1 MTAVGQ
7 EAKKQFQEQE
17 HLMPKTLGHMNRNEF
32 ICFCRAA
39 TTVKSGP
46 EYEQLYQFLLQCF
59 LTADNDYDGKVDPEE
74 FDMMVEMAAKDVRR
88 LGLAPTH
95 KQTYA
100 TVGER
105 QSARLKLFQAMDAD
119 NSGFIGF
126 EEWLQYS
133 LEHIAGKVATAVPG
147 NSSTMYGSKSEFL
160 QFAMNLSQ
168 SRASAEYKEFYRF
181 LLQCFEDADQD
192 RDGLVNLQEFDQLV
206 EKAGAFPRSHGLA
219 PMTSELYPNTEARI
233 EGRKKLFDSMDNDKS
248 GKISFEEWLEF
259 TYTHVCEKVKGSM
272 PETEVPYGFDEP
284 GEELASFGRMGR
296 AQFIAFARLA
306 VTDQKSPEFE
316 KLYQFLLQCFA
327 AADNDYDGKVDIEE
341 FDMMVELAAM
351 DVRRLGLAP
360 THKETYKTTEERRA
374 ARKKLFDAMD
384 ADGSGYIGFEEWLG
398 YSIGHIKEKVQKA
411 HLSNARQMTGK
422 RDEFIGFVQAL
433 SASRSSAE
441 FKQFYNFLLQCF
453 QDADQDRDGKVIF
466 SEFDSMV
473 EKAGAIPRMHGLAP
487 LTADLFATAE
497 ARVAG
502 RKNHFDAIDKTK
514 QGYISFKDWLEFTY
528 NHVVEKTA
536 ELGARRDASSSRG
549 VAASLGE
556 MRRSEFISFCRAAT
570 MNRASPEFE
579 QLYLFLLEC
588 FQTADNDYDG
598 KVDVEEFDSMVEM
611 AAKDVRRLGLAPT
624 HKQTYNSATERRAA
638 RLKLFQAMDADGS
651 GFIGF
656 EEWLQYA
663 LTHITEKVATA
674 PLKDASSMYGSKAEF
689 LRFAVALSR
698 GRKSAEFKEFYA
710 FLLQCF
716 QDADQDRDGKV
727 NLMEFDKMV
736 EKAGA
741 FPRLHGLAPL
751 TNDMYPSAS
760 ERIAGRKKH
769 FESMDTANQGYISFE
784 QWLEFTYSH
793 VCEKVR
799 GLADAATPVALMQ
812 PSNMSRSEF
821 VAFCRRATNDASS
834 QEYEALYQF
843 LLQCFTVADND
854 YDGKVDVE
862 EFDMMVEL
870 AAKDVRRLGLAPTHK
885 QIYNTMEERR
895 VARKRFFDSIDTEGL
910 GHLTFE
916 RWLEFAIKHIA
927 GKVDTAPVGDP
938 SNMRSGKEEFLRF
951 ITCLSASRA
960 SGEYKQFYSF
970 LLECFSESDEDRDG
984 KVSFAEFDK
993 MVEKAGAIPRMYGLA
1008 PLTTEMFAT
1017 TEERI
1022 TARRKHFEAMDT
1034 TGQGFISFEQWL
1046 DFTYAHVCK
1055 KTDELQKKATSAG
1068 GVQSDT
1074 HESVREVSQ
1083 DEFETM
1089 GRSQFIAFCSKATSD
1104 STSSEAEK
1112 LYQFLLKCF
1121 SMADND
1127 FDGKVDLEEF
1137 DMMVELAAKDVRRL
1151 GLAPTH
1157 KQTYKNSEDRRLARK
1172 KLFDQV
1178 DAEKSGFIRF
1188 EQWLDYT
1195 LKHITGKVATTS
1207 SHGDIAN
1214 MKGSKEEFLRS
1225 VTILTQ
1231 PDGKETA
1238 EFKEF
1243 YRFLM
1248 ECFMEADQDRD
1259 GKVNLTEFDQMVE
1272 KAGAYPRSHGLAP
1285 PSSELYKTDADR
1297 IAARKKHF
1305 EAMDTVGQGYISFE
1319 QWLEFTY
1326 DHVCQKVRDM
1336 SSP

>member
-1 MTAVGQ
+1 
-7 EAKKQFQEQE
+7 
-17 HLMPKTLGHMNRNEF
+17 
-32 ICFCRAA
+32 
-39 TTVKSGP
+39 
-46 EYEQLYQFLLQCF
+46 
-59 LTADNDYDGKVDPEE
+59 
-74 FDMMVEMAAKDVRR
+74 
-88 LGLAPTH
+88 
-95 KQTYA
+95 
-100 TVGER
+100 
-105 QSARLKLFQAMDAD
+105 
-119 NSGFIGF
+119 
-126 EEWLQYS
+126 
-133 LEHIAGKVATAVPG
+133 
-147 NSSTMYGSKSEFL
+147 
-160 QFAMNLSQ
+160 
-168 SRASAEYKEFYRF
+168 
-181 LLQCFEDADQD
+181 
-192 RDGLVNLQEFDQLV
+192 
-206 EKAGAFPRSHGLA
+206 
-219 PMTSELYPNTEARI
+219 
-233 EGRKKLFDSMDNDKS
+233 
-248 GKISFEEWLEF
+248 
-259 TYTHVCEKVKGSM
+259 
-272 PETEVPYGFDEP
+272 
-284 GEELASFGRMGR
+284 MG
-296 AQFIAFARLA
+296 
-306 VTDQKSPEFE
+306 
-316 KLYQFLLQCFA
+316 
-327 AADNDYDGKVDIEE
+327 
-341 FDMMVELAAM
+341 
-351 DVRRLGLAP
+351 
-360 THKETYKTTEERRA
+360 
-374 ARKKLFDAMD
+374 
-384 ADGSGYIGFEEWLG
+384 
-398 YSIGHIKEKVQKA
+398 
-411 HLSNARQMTGK
+411 
-422 RDEFIGFVQAL
+422 
-433 SASRSSAE
+433 
-441 FKQFYNFLLQCF
+441 
-453 QDADQDRDGKVIF
+453 
-466 SEFDSMV
+466 
-473 EKAGAIPRMHGLAP
+473 
-487 LTADLFATAE
+487 
-497 ARVAG
+497 
-502 RKNHFDAIDKTK
+502 
-514 QGYISFKDWLEFTY
+514 
-528 NHVVEKTA
+528 
-536 ELGARRDASSSRG
+536 
-549 VAASLGE
+549 
-556 MRRSEFISFCRAAT
+556 
-570 MNRASPEFE
+570 
-579 QLYLFLLEC
+579 
-588 FQTADNDYDG
+588 
-598 KVDVEEFDSMVEM
+598 
-611 AAKDVRRLGLAPT
+611 
-624 HKQTYNSATERRAA
+624 
-638 RLKLFQAMDADGS
+638 
-651 GFIGF
+651 
-656 EEWLQYA
+656 
-663 LTHITEKVATA
+663 
-674 PLKDASSMYGSKAEF
+674 
-689 LRFAVALSR
+689 
-698 GRKSAEFKEFYA
+698 
-710 FLLQCF
+710 
-716 QDADQDRDGKV
+716 
-727 NLMEFDKMV
+727 
-736 EKAGA
+736 
-741 FPRLHGLAPL
+741 
-751 TNDMYPSAS
+751 
-760 ERIAGRKKH
+760 RIAGRKKH
-769 FESMDTANQGYISFE
+769 FESLDTANQGYISFE

-843 LLQCFTVADND
+843 LLQCFAVADND

-885 QIYNTMEERR
+885 QIYKTMEERR
-895 VARKRFFDSIDTEGL
+895 VARKKFFDSIDTEGL

-916 RWLEFAIKHIA
+916 RWLEFVIKHIA

-984 KVSFAEFDK
+984 IVSFAEFDN

-1074 HESVREVSQ
+1074 HESVREVYQ

-1137 DMMVELAAKDVRRL
+1137 DMM
-1151 GLAPTH
+1151 
-1157 KQTYKNSEDRRLARK
+1157 
-1172 KLFDQV
+1172 

-1195 LKHITGKVATTS
+1195 LKHITGKVATAS

>member
-1 MTAVGQ
+1 
-7 EAKKQFQEQE
+7 
-17 HLMPKTLGHMNRNEF
+17 
-32 ICFCRAA
+32 
-39 TTVKSGP
+39 
-46 EYEQLYQFLLQCF
+46 
-59 LTADNDYDGKVDPEE
+59 
-74 FDMMVEMAAKDVRR
+74 
-88 LGLAPTH
+88 
-95 KQTYA
+95 
-100 TVGER
+100 
-105 QSARLKLFQAMDAD
+105 
-119 NSGFIGF
+119 
-126 EEWLQYS
+126 
-133 LEHIAGKVATAVPG
+133 
-147 NSSTMYGSKSEFL
+147 
-160 QFAMNLSQ
+160 
-168 SRASAEYKEFYRF
+168 
-181 LLQCFEDADQD
+181 
-192 RDGLVNLQEFDQLV
+192 
-206 EKAGAFPRSHGLA
+206 
-219 PMTSELYPNTEARI
+219 
-233 EGRKKLFDSMDNDKS
+233 
-248 GKISFEEWLEF
+248 
-259 TYTHVCEKVKGSM
+259 
-272 PETEVPYGFDEP
+272 
-284 GEELASFGRMGR
+284 
-296 AQFIAFARLA
+296 
-306 VTDQKSPEFE
+306 
-316 KLYQFLLQCFA
+316 
-327 AADNDYDGKVDIEE
+327 
-341 FDMMVELAAM
+341 
-351 DVRRLGLAP
+351 
-360 THKETYKTTEERRA
+360 
-374 ARKKLFDAMD
+374 
-384 ADGSGYIGFEEWLG
+384 
-398 YSIGHIKEKVQKA
+398 
-411 HLSNARQMTGK
+411 
-422 RDEFIGFVQAL
+422 
-433 SASRSSAE
+433 
-441 FKQFYNFLLQCF
+441 
-453 QDADQDRDGKVIF
+453 
-466 SEFDSMV
+466 
-473 EKAGAIPRMHGLAP
+473 
-487 LTADLFATAE
+487 
-497 ARVAG
+497 
-502 RKNHFDAIDKTK
+502 
-514 QGYISFKDWLEFTY
+514 
-528 NHVVEKTA
+528 
-536 ELGARRDASSSRG
+536 
-549 VAASLGE
+549 
-556 MRRSEFISFCRAAT
+556 
-570 MNRASPEFE
+570 
-579 QLYLFLLEC
+579 
-588 FQTADNDYDG
+588 
-598 KVDVEEFDSMVEM
+598 
-611 AAKDVRRLGLAPT
+611 
-624 HKQTYNSATERRAA
+624 
-638 RLKLFQAMDADGS
+638 
-651 GFIGF
+651 
-656 EEWLQYA
+656 
-663 LTHITEKVATA
+663 
-674 PLKDASSMYGSKAEF
+674 
-689 LRFAVALSR
+689 
-698 GRKSAEFKEFYA
+698 
-710 FLLQCF
+710 
-716 QDADQDRDGKV
+716 
-727 NLMEFDKMV
+727 
-736 EKAGA
+736 
-741 FPRLHGLAPL
+741 
-751 TNDMYPSAS
+751 
-760 ERIAGRKKH
+760 
-769 FESMDTANQGYISFE
+769 
-784 QWLEFTYSH
+784 
-793 VCEKVR
+793 
-799 GLADAATPVALMQ
+799 
-812 PSNMSRSEF
+812 
-821 VAFCRRATNDASS
+821 
-834 QEYEALYQF
+834 
-843 LLQCFTVADND
+843 
-854 YDGKVDVE
+854 
-862 EFDMMVEL
+862 
-870 AAKDVRRLGLAPTHK
+870 
-885 QIYNTMEERR
+885 MEERR

-984 KVSFAEFDK
+984 KVSFAEFDN

-1074 HESVREVSQ
+1074 HESVREVYQ

-1195 LKHITGKVATTS
+1195 LKHITGKVATAS

-1326 DHVCQKVRDM
+1326 DHVSQKVRDM